1 MSRAVIKSARY
12 KYGLIFCSL
21 IVTFCVLI
29 KIEGFDELGAAR
41 VILGGY
47 PLGRTI
53 LILTFVIN
61 ISLIQYLNADQIVL
75 MLKKNE
81 LLLIRYGKPEKLLC
95 RLLKSILYQNII
107 YAFLILSASAI
118 SGILCGLPSF
128 PVRIR
133 EVVELGSRG
142 LLICAFFSL
151 VQVILIIRL
160 NEVNTFMAM
169 LVFSVLCAFFS
180 RIDIGI
186 FTLFPMQ
193 PSGIRLGLNV
203 ILCMGYIASGTFLCF
218 KIYQKY
224 WHSFF

>member
-1 MSRAVIKSARY
+1 MSRAVIKNARY

-61 ISLIQYLNADQIVL
+61 VSLIQYLNADQMVL

-81 LLLIRYGKPEKLLC
+81 LLLIRYGKPKKLLC

-107 YAFLILSASAI
+107 YAFLILAASAI
-118 SGILCGLPSF
+118 SGILCGLPS
-128 PVRIR
+128 
-133 EVVELGSRG
+133 
-142 LLICAFFSL
+142 FSL

-169 LVFSVLCAFFS
+169 LVFSVLCAFLS

-193 PSGIRLGLNV
+193 LSGIRLGLNV
-203 ILCMGYIASGTFLCF
+203 ILCIGYIAGGTFLCF
-218 KIYQKY
+218 KIYQKNRY
-224 WHSFF
+224 SFF